1 MTLNSMTGYARA
13 QGQDADVSWVWE
25 LKSVNGRG
33 LELRLRLPPGYD
45 LLDLPAR
52 EAVQK
57 GLKRGNVSVNLTVT
71 RLQKSAGVVVNEA
84 LLDQYLAL
92 ADKLTSHPG
101 IAPASADGLLSLRG
115 VVETGNEAEDT
126 PDAIEA
132 RAAAL
137 KTSLAEAL
145 KALSAMRAAEGRR
158 LAEVLTGQLDE
169 IAALVVQAEG
179 CAALDPAAIKE
190 RLRQQVQAL
199 LDAVPALSED
209 RLAQEA
215 ALIAAKADVREEL
228 DRLKAHMAAAREM
241 LASGEAVGRKLDF
254 LCQEFNREANTLCS
268 KEGEV
273 ELTRIGLSLKAVI
286 EQFREQVQNIE

>member
-1 MTLNSMTGYARA
+1 VTLNSMTGYARS

-25 LKSVNGRG
+25 LKTVNGRG

-45 LLDLPAR
+45 VLDLPAR

-57 GLKRGNVSVNLTVT
+57 ALKRGNVNINLTIT
-71 RLQKSAGVVVNEA
+71 KLQKASGIAVNETV
-84 LLDQYLAL
+84 LEQYVQLSQAWEVKAGL
-92 ADKLTSHPG
+92 
-101 IAPASADGLLSLRG
+101 APASMDGLLALRG
-115 VVETGNEAEDT
+115 VLETAGEAEDN
-126 PDAIEA
+126 PASIEA
-132 RAAAL
+132 RSNAL
-137 KTSLAEAL
+137 KKSLDEAL
-145 KALSAMRAAEGRR
+145 KALVQMRSAEGRR
-158 LAEVLTGQLDE
+158 LLEVLSGQLDE
-169 IAALVVQAEG
+169 IASLVVQAEG

-199 LDAVPALSED
+199 MDAVPTLNED

-228 DRLKAHMAAAREM
+228 DRLLAHMAAAREM

-268 KEGEV
+268 KAGEV
-273 ELTRIGLSLKAVI
+273 ELTRIGLALKVVI